1 MTEQPKTPN
10 FYPINFEKR
19 FKLVLSNSFSTSPR
33 SKQMTKPDY
42 KTLLTTQFTKD
53 LLSIYK
59 SVRKNRK
66 KIREDLDDDFWTED
80 IDWSVVEYFIY
91 DLEELAE
98 YLEANK

>member
-1 MTEQPKTPN
+1 
-10 FYPINFEKR
+10 
-19 FKLVLSNSFSTSPR
+19 
-33 SKQMTKPDY
+33 MTKPDY